1 MADQADTIAA
11 TTASDAPPPTAPANP
26 SSALPS
32 SSSSSLPS
40 SQRVL
45 LLHAPKQPYHVTH
58 DYAVPVFVHSREL
71 LVRTRAIGLN
81 PIDWKAPDFNFGLP
95 ELPYIAGRE
104 LAGDVTVLNDG
115 ASRLQKG
122 DRVLAIST
130 DYRDL
135 RKGAYQE
142 YVVAWDFNTV
152 RLPRHMSYEAGAT
165 IGVAF
170 VAAVLALGVNLGVDF
185 SSVED
190 GPDLLRLVR
199 SLSSIESP
207 LPADIREECLSGID
221 VSDRARPGDWI
232 AIWGA
237 SSTSAHMAIQLARLA
252 GLRVAAVVDTA
263 KHGLRLAGH
272 NDAFKSFYSHPS
284 SSATPPW
291 QPDLLVDSHDPERAV
306 TILRSSLGRKLRFAF
321 DTTGRN
327 TATQLL
333 QALACTPSTKEGE
346 KKAPS
351 NPPSPP
357 ATPRASDAGAAP
369 GIESLSLS
377 TTAPSTPKSHLV
389 GLTGLPKGAPPP
401 GGVFHNVPIK
411 LFHEV
416 PDVGEA
422 LSVWLE
428 NLLESGRLIPPVVA
442 GVETGLESVN
452 AALDRMR
459 AYEISGGRLVV
470 RLEDKRTEELV
481 V

>member
-1 MADQADTIAA
+1 MADQTTPTPAA
-11 TTASDAPPPTAPANP
+11 TAVSPPLAAP
-26 SSALPS
+26 SSPAV
-32 SSSSSLPS
+32 PS

-58 DYAVPVFVHSREL
+58 DYAVPALVHGREL
-71 LVRTRAIGLN
+71 LVRTRVIGLN

-104 LAGDVTVLNDG
+104 LAGDVVLFDAAG
-115 ASRLQKG
+115 PQEKLRLQSG

-142 YVVAWDFNTV
+142 YVVAWDYNTV
-152 RLPRHMSYEAGAT
+152 RLPRHVSYEAGAT
-165 IGVAF
+165 VGVAF

-185 SSVED
+185 SGVED
-190 GPDLLRLVR
+190 GPDLLSLVR
-199 SLSSIESP
+199 SLSSSSSSTP
-207 LPADIREECLSGID
+207 LPDDIRDECLSGIAET
-221 VSDRARPGDWI
+221 DRARSGDWI

-272 NDAFKSFYSHPS
+272 TDLFQS
-284 SSATPPW
+284 SSSLTPPW

-306 TILRSSLGRKLRFAF
+306 SILRASLGKKLRFGF
-321 DTTGRN
+321 DTRGRD
-327 TATQLL
+327 TATSLL
-333 QALACTPSTKEGE
+333 QALACSLGE
-346 KKAPS
+346 KKAPTS

-357 ATPRASDAGAAP
+357 ATPRTSDAGTTPA
-369 GIESLSLS
+369 IENLSLS
-377 TTAPSTPKSHLV
+377 STPSTSLSHLV
-389 GLTGLPKGAPPP
+389 GLTGLPKGAPPH

-416 PDVGEA
+416 PEVGEA

-428 NLLESGRLIPPVVA
+428 KLLESGRLIPPVVV
-442 GVETGLESVN
+442 GVDTGLESIN
-452 AALDRMR
+452 AGLDRMR
-459 AYEISGGRLVV
+459 AGEISGGRLVV
-470 RLEDKRTEELV
+470 RLEDGNVDGITA
-481 V
+481 

>member
-1 MADQADTIAA
+1 MADQTTPTLAA
-11 TTASDAPPPTAPANP
+11 AAVSASSP
-26 SSALPS
+26 SSPAV
-32 SSSSSLPS
+32 PS

-58 DYAVPVFVHSREL
+58 DYAVPALAHGREL

-104 LAGDVTVLNDG
+104 LAGDVAINTDA
-115 ASRLQKG
+115 ASRLQTG

-142 YVVAWDFNTV
+142 YVVAWDYNTV
-152 RLPRHMSYEAGAT
+152 RLPRHVSYEAGAT
-165 IGVAF
+165 VGVAF

-185 SSVED
+185 SGVED
-190 GPDLLRLVR
+190 GPDLLSLVR
-199 SLSSIESP
+199 SLSSSSSSTA
-207 LPADIREECLSGID
+207 LPADIRDECLSGIAET
-221 VSDRARPGDWI
+221 DRARPGDWL

-272 NDAFKSFYSHPS
+272 TDSFQSFS
-284 SSATPPW
+284 SSSPSW

-306 TILRSSLGRKLRFAF
+306 SILRASLGTKLRFGF
-321 DTTGRN
+321 DTRGRD
-327 TATQLL
+327 TATSLL
-333 QALACTPSTKEGE
+333 QALACSPGE

-357 ATPRASDAGAAP
+357 ATPRTSDAGTTPA
-369 GIESLSLS
+369 IESLSLS
-377 TTAPSTPKSHLV
+377 SSSTAPSPLSHLV

-416 PDVGEA
+416 PEVGEA
-422 LSVWLE
+422 LSLWLE
-428 NLLESGRLIPPVVA
+428 KLLGSGRLVPPVVV
-442 GVETGLESVN
+442 GVDSGLESIN

-459 AYEISGGRLVV
+459 AGEISGGRLVV
-470 RLEDKRTEELV
+470 RLEENSLEEITV
-481 V
+481 